1 MCKHKNSLN
10 LFFYTVLEAEYYSFC
25 WCDAACQISICILFT
40 SLREGTLP
48 ICRIMAKEGRKAI
61 LGCISGPATRSDQS
75 SGEQQ
80 YPASSQQTYA
90 ELTHQGVS
98 RLFLYSSFPDP
109 VESRHPSRRRRLL
122 RRMHNNNNARA
133 GGVRFERKYCSEGV
147 GPYHE
152 IPRTPFVLCYVNWQ
166 LLLCSLVMIDSCEG
180 CLWCFC
186 SVPEIKIIVGVLL
199 AGETAFLA
207 HIFVIV

>member
-1 MCKHKNSLN
+1 MPHARYRFVSCLPLSGKAPYQS
-10 LFFYTVLEAEYYSFC
+10 
-25 WCDAACQISICILFT
+25 AALWQ
-40 SLREGTLP
+40 R
-48 ICRIMAKEGRKAI
+48 KEGK
-61 LGCISGPATRSDQS
+61 QS
-75 SGEQQ
+75 SGAYPVQQ
-80 YPASSQQTYA
+80 RDQINLLGSSSTRRRRSRPMQNWHIKVCPVCSCIPPFQTRWK
-90 ELTHQGVS
+90 S
-98 RLFLYSSFPDP
+98 
-109 VESRHPSRRRRLL
+109 SRHRCRRRRLL

-186 SVPEIKIIVGVLL
+186 SVPGIKIIVGVLL